1 LNWSKGFSVLT
12 VLLTLLFLGGIGTA
26 FAQNKDTTAA
36 KKKNTALAN
45 KLDTITLNYND
56 SLPFPLQDRRGDWI
70 TWRNT
75 NPFDI
80 SDTAIINQNIVYD
93 PVSNEYFIYE
103 RVGNH
108 IYREPTYLTFN
119 EFYDIQ
125 NHNDEVQYF
134 KDRADIMMDLNKK
147 LSRPK
152 HNVYTSLFDRIFG
165 AGDSLPNGKKDSSAL
180 KKLNSLTNK
189 DSLASNVTKK
199 LEQALKVDIKPQGSV
214 DIMMGYQGQKTL
226 NPTLPESARKSGGFD
241 FNMNTNFNVNATIG
255 NKLKLPLSY
264 NTLANFDY
272 LNQLKLDYKGKDDE
286 IIKSINAG
294 NMSWQ
299 SRGTLLPSYQNLFGL
314 KTQLQFGRLFITA
327 ALAEQRSQTQTQ
339 SLKGGATTSN
349 FNLKLDDYDENRN
362 FLLAQYFKDN
372 WSKAYATLPVVG
384 SQVQIQRIEVWITN
398 HTGATTSAR
407 FVAGLMDLGESN
419 PYNPSNAGG
428 TPGTYPDNGSNGL
441 YSKVVSGGLQS
452 AFRAPATVNAQL
464 QGINLKPVNDYEV
477 TYARELSSNEFY
489 LNPQTGFIS
498 LNAQLQ
504 PSDVL
509 AVAYQYTANGRVY
522 QVGEFAEDIGLDT
535 ATNAG
540 TDSAAAGGVQQ
551 VLFLKL
557 LKATAVRTS
566 LPIWDLMMKNVYS
579 LGVTGLSQK
588 DFKLNIFYN
597 DPSGG
602 QKIYLPECAPAVS
615 GEPILKVLG
624 LDRLNSRGD
633 PQPDGVFDYIEG
645 FTVLSQ
651 QGKIIFPEL
660 QPFGRDLQTLAYTG
674 TTSALQNKYI
684 FYQLYDSIKVI
695 ALTNTNLDHFVS
707 SGTATATGGSEI
719 YLGAF
724 NIPQGSVKV
733 SAGGQQLVEGT
744 DFVVDYNLGSVK
756 ILNQSILNSGV
767 PVNVSFENNANIG
780 VQQKGFVGLRAE
792 YIFNKKLSVGLS
804 MAKLKERPYY
814 TKVDYGQDPINNTV
828 YGTDLNYKSEVPAIT
843 RLLGRLPNY
852 SPKAK
857 SFLTTSVEAAYLKPG
872 HPKQIGSGGNGL
884 VYLDDFE
891 GSTSNLDLRFPLT
904 AWALAS
910 TPTSQLNPAQALPLR
925 FPESE
930 LNDSVTYGFNRAKIA
945 WYNIEPNLQDPNSP
959 TNPIKNYP
967 NAATVLSDPRT
978 RLVYTNELFPLQTTN
993 ITNTQTTTFD
1003 IAYYP
1008 QELGPYNYETSNA
1021 EINANGRFVNPS
1033 TKWGGLMRA
1042 LDQTDFITNNFQYIE
1057 FWVQDPFVLN
1067 PNSSGGKLFI
1077 NLGDVSEDILKDG
1090 KRLYENGLNTPNLPA
1105 AVDSSSVWGTTPLN
1119 PIQITQAFSNN
1130 PSDRVYQDVGFDGL
1144 SDSAEIIKRSSYLAS
1159 IKSALSVSAYNAIK
1173 NDPSHDDYKWYRDSS
1188 YDNAQTPIL
1197 GRYKN
1202 YNGPDGNSPVVSGS
1216 STFAPAA
1223 TLYPDDEDINHDNT
1237 LNQTEQYFEYEI
1249 DLAPGMPNNPFVAQR
1264 DTIPITYVNGTTGNE
1279 TWYLFRVPIQ
1289 NYTSNVGQ
1297 IPDFQSIRFMR
1308 MYMTGF
1314 QDSTVLRFATLNLV
1328 RNQWRPYTYNLDTNG
1343 VAVPLD
1349 SIAGSNSTTFN
1360 TIAVNL
1366 QENSER
1372 KPVNYIIPPGIE
1384 RVQQLSN
1391 NGVNILQNE
1400 QSMSLQISNLRP
1412 GDARADI
1419 KTTNLDLRSYGRLS
1433 MFAHAESVTGL
1444 TAISNGNLN
1453 LVVRIGQDFT
1463 NNFYEIKVPL
1473 QVTQPGNYTDPTI
1486 VWPPANNL
1494 DFNLQDLINFKLLR
1508 DKKGLSLTSIFR
1520 DTLPGD
1526 PKTYSILGNPNFAQ
1540 VQGIMI
1546 GVQNA
1551 SNNTVSAEVWVDE
1564 LRLSEINDKPAWAA
1578 VGKMDVQL
1586 ADLGKLSL
1594 SAGHYSQGWG
1604 TIEQHTNER
1613 AKDNLT
1619 QLNAAMTIEAAK
1631 LLPKKFGVSIPVY
1644 ASINK
1649 NIITPEYDPYDQDVT
1664 YKYKLSQATSKEQ
1677 RDSIKRASLDQTTIT
1692 TLNFTNMR
1700 FLPKGKPHL
1709 WSISNFDASVSYT
1722 HTSQTSPTILFNDI
1736 SKYKVNVGYTYNN
1749 TTKYKEPFKK
1759 IMKNASP
1766 WFSFLKDFNFNLKPS
1781 LIGVRADINRQ
1792 FGQFTPRIVNT
1803 DTIAGGSQTLRVDT
1817 TYDKYFT
1824 FDRIYNLRWDLTRS
1838 INLDFNATNN
1848 AYVDEP
1854 DGVLNTKEKRDSMW
1868 NNFLKGGRT
1877 TKYLQKTT
1885 ANYTLPLSKFPALD
1899 FLTARYSYGTSYDW
1913 IAGSLVAI
1921 SLGEKLGNTIENSQ
1935 TNTFSGEIDLTKL
1948 YNKNR
1953 WLKAVN
1959 ALSANKNNPTAKNRP
1974 NQTPGLSNNPNNAPG
1989 IVVKTREEVITD
2001 KNGFLLT
2008 GAKKREALSEW
2019 RKQKRDLKEAE
2030 RLRAFNMPVHLN
2042 DFERI
2047 TGRFLTMV
2055 KRISIN
2061 YSENY
2066 MSRVPGYMDSTRFLG
2081 QDWRS
2086 MEPGLDYAF
2095 GKQPNG
2101 NWLAQ
2106 KAALGLI
2113 STDSNFNSLYR
2124 QNFAQKLSV
2133 TAQLEP
2139 IRDLKIDITVEKTF
2153 SKEYTELY
2161 KDTLTSGGSNPRPL
2175 NPYADGGFNI
2185 SYVAAYTMFRK
2196 TDPNIVSSTFEHFEA
2211 SRPIIANR
2219 VAQSNPYWINNG
2231 KNYLNGYP
2239 NGYGSNS
2246 QDVLIPAFIAAYT
2259 GRNPSKIPLI
2269 NENYKSI
2276 KTNPFAGLIPL
2287 PNWRISYNGLSK
2299 LPALA
2304 PYFSSINITHGYT
2317 GNLSMNSF
2325 TSALNY
2331 ADTSRFSAPSFYDTV
2346 THNYVPFYVVPNVTI
2361 AENFGPLI
2369 GIDATTKSLINV
2381 KFEYKKSRT
2390 LSLSLLSD
2398 QLSETN
2404 SSEFVIG
2411 AGYKIKGLKL
2421 PFEIP
2426 GMSGK
2431 KKLQNDLT
2439 FRLDYD
2445 KRNDQTTNSTIDQ
2458 ANTYGTGGQK
2468 RVTIQPSIEYVMN
2481 KRIDAKLFFDQIRTT
2496 PFISTSAPTISTR
2509 FGLELKVGLGP

>member
-1 LNWSKGFSVLT
+1 MNWSKRFSFFT
-12 VLLTLLFLGGIGTA
+12 IWLLLLFLGSVGTA
-26 FAQNKDTTAA
+26 FAQIKDIAALKKKDTT
-36 KKKNTALAN
+36 LAN

-56 SLPFPLQDRRGDWI
+56 SLPYPLQDRRGDWI

-75 NPFDI
+75 NPFDLT
-80 SDTAIINQNIVYD
+80 DTSTIDQKIVYD
-93 PVSNEYFIYE
+93 PASNEYFIYE
-103 RVGNH
+103 KVGNN
-108 IYREPTYLTFN
+108 IYREPTYLTFQ
-119 EFYDIQ
+119 EFYDLQ

-134 KDRADIMMDLNKK
+134 KDRADIMMDLNRK

-152 HNVYTSLFDRIFG
+152 HNVYNSLFDRIFG
-165 AGDSLPNGKKDSSAL
+165 AGDSLPGKKADSSAL
-180 KKLNSLTNK
+180 SKFKNLTNK
-189 DSLASNVTKK
+189 DSLAGNVTKK

-299 SRGTLLPSYQNLFGL
+299 SRGTLMPSYQNLFGL
-314 KTQLQFGRLFITA
+314 KTQLQFGKLFITA
-327 ALAEQRSQTQTQ
+327 AIAEQRSQTQTQ

-349 FNLKLDDYDENRN
+349 FNIKLDDYDENRN

-372 WSKAYATLPVVG
+372 WNNAYATLPVVG

-398 HTGATTSAR
+398 HTGATLTGR
-407 FVAGLMDLGESN
+407 FVAGLMDLGEPN
-419 PYNPSNAGG
+419 PYNPNNAGG
-428 TPGTYPDNGSNGL
+428 AQGTYPDNGANGL

-452 AFRAPATVNAQL
+452 AFRAPSTVNTQL
-464 QGINLKPVNDYEV
+464 EGINLKPVTDYEIS
-477 TYARELSSNEFY
+477 YARQLSSNEFY

-535 ATNAG
+535 ATNTG
-540 TDSAAAGGVQQ
+540 TDSASTGGVQQ

-557 LKATAVRTS
+557 LKATAARPS

-579 LGVTGLSQK
+579 LGVTGLTQK

-602 QKIYLPECAPAVS
+602 QKIYLPESDKAVS

-633 PQPDGVFDYIEG
+633 PQPDGVFDYLEG

-660 QPFGRDLQTLAYTG
+660 QPFGRDLKNLAYNS
-674 TTSALQNKYI
+674 SASATQEKYI
-684 FYQLYDSIKVI
+684 YYQLYDSVKAI

-707 SGTATATGGSEI
+707 QGTATATGGSEI

-733 SAGGQQLVEGT
+733 NAGGQQLVEGT
-744 DFVVDYNLGSVK
+744 DFIVDYNLGSVK

-780 VQQKGFVGLRAE
+780 VQQKGFFGLKAE
-792 YIFNKKLSVGLS
+792 YFFNKKLSIGAS
-804 MAKLKERPYY
+804 IAKLKERPYY
-814 TKVDYGQDPINNTV
+814 TKVDYGQDPINNTMYAADV
-828 YGTDLNYKSEVPAIT
+828 NYKSEAPAIT
-843 RLLGRLPNY
+843 RLLGKLPNY

-857 SFLTTSVEAAYLKPG
+857 SFITATAEAAYLKPG
-872 HPKQIGSGGNGL
+872 HPAQIGNGSSGL

-910 TPTSQLNPAQALPLR
+910 TPQR
-925 FPESE
+925 FPEYA
-930 LNDSVTYGFNRAKIA
+930 LNDSTTYGFNRAKIA

-967 NAATVLSDPRT
+967 NALNALSDPRT
-978 RLVYTNELFPLQTTN
+978 RMVYTNELFPQETTN

-1008 QELGPYNYETSNA
+1008 QELGPYNYTTDPTQ
-1021 EINANGRFVNPS
+1021 IDKNGNFKNPS

-1042 LDQTDFITNNFQYIE
+1042 LDQTDFITNNFEYIE
-1057 FWVQDPFVLN
+1057 FWVQDPFINNKNV
-1067 PNSSGGKLFI
+1067 SDTGGSLFI

-1090 KRLYENGLNTPNLPA
+1090 KRLYENGLSTPNLPA
-1105 AVDSSSVWGTTPLN
+1105 AIDSSSTWGNTPLN

-1130 PSDRVYQDVGFDGL
+1130 PADRVYQDVGFDGL
-1144 SDSAEIIKRSSYLAS
+1144 GDSSERVKRQLDYLPQAQ
-1159 IKSALSVSAYNAIK
+1159 AYFSPAFYQTVYK
-1173 NDPSHDDYKWYRDSS
+1173 DPSHDDYVWYRDSS
-1188 YDNAQTPIL
+1188 YDNEQTSIL
-1197 GRYKN
+1197 GRYKD
-1202 YNGPDGNSPVVSGS
+1202 YNNPEGNSPVVSGS
-1216 STFAPAA
+1216 STFAPAT
-1223 TLYPDDEDINHDNT
+1223 TLYPDDEDINHDNV
-1237 LNQTEQYFEYEI
+1237 LNQTEQYFEY
-1249 DLAPGMPNNPFVAQR
+1249 Q
-1264 DTIPITYVNGTTGNE
+1264 IPISKGRLGIGINPYIAQVDTVNTTYANGQPASE
-1279 TWYLFRVPIQ
+1279 KWYLFRVPIQ
-1289 NYTSNVGQ
+1289 NYTQNVGQ

-1314 QDSTVLRFATLNLV
+1314 ADTTVLRFATLNLV
-1328 RNQWRPYTYNLDTNG
+1328 RNTWRGYTYNLDTTG
-1343 VAVPLD
+1343 LATPLD
-1349 SIAGSNSTTFN
+1349 SIAGSNTTTFN
-1360 TIAVNL
+1360 TVAVNL
-1366 QENSER
+1366 QENSAR
-1372 KPVNYIIPPGIE
+1372 KPVNYVIPPGIE

-1391 NGVNILQNE
+1391 NGINILQNE
-1400 QSMSLQISNLRP
+1400 QSMSLQIYNLRP
-1412 GDARADI
+1412 GDSRADI
-1419 KTTNLDLRSYGRLS
+1419 KTTNLDLRSYGKLS
-1433 MFAHAESVTGL
+1433 MFAHAESIVGQ
-1444 TAISNGNLN
+1444 APIQDSALN
-1453 LVVRIGQDFT
+1453 LVFRIGQDFT

-1473 QVTQPGNYTDPTI
+1473 HVTPAGTYTAATSDL
-1486 VWPPANNL
+1486 VWPTANNL

-1508 DKKGLSLTSIFR
+1508 DKTPGTSVTKIFR
-1520 DTLPGD
+1520 NKIKGD

-1540 VQGIMI
+1540 VQGVLV
-1546 GVQNA
+1546 GVENA
-1551 SNNTVSAEVWVDE
+1551 SGSTVSAEVWVDE
-1564 LRLSEINDKPAWAA
+1564 LRLSEINDKPAYAA

-1586 ADLGKLSL
+1586 ADLGKLSI
-1594 SAGHYSQGWG
+1594 SAAHYSQGWG

-1613 AKDNLT
+1613 SKDNLT
-1619 QLNAAMTIEAAK
+1619 QLNAALTIEAAK
-1631 LLPKKFGVSIPVY
+1631 LLPKQLKVSIPVY

-1664 YKYKLSQATSKEQ
+1664 YKYKLSQATTKAQ
-1677 RDSIKRASLDQTTIT
+1677 RDSIKKASLDQTTIT

-1700 FLPKGKPHL
+1700 FLPRGKPHL

-1722 HTSQTSPTILFNDI
+1722 HTSETSPTILFNDV
-1736 SKYKVNVGYTYNN
+1736 SKYKVNIGYGYNN
-1749 TTKYKEPFKK
+1749 PTKYKEPFKK
-1759 IMKNASP
+1759 LIKNSSP
-1766 WFSFLKDFNFNLKPS
+1766 WLNFIKDFNFNLKPS
-1781 LIGVRADINRQ
+1781 LVGVRADINRQ

-1803 DTIAGGSQTLRVDT
+1803 DEIGTGNAVQRVDT
-1817 TYDKYFT
+1817 SYDKYFT

-1838 INLDFNATNN
+1838 INFDFSATNN

-1854 DGVLNTKEKRDSMW
+1854 DGALNTKEKKDSMW
-1868 NNFLKGGRT
+1868 SNFFKGGRN

-1885 ANYTLPLSKFPALD
+1885 VSYTVPLNKIPALD
-1899 FLTARYSYGTSYDW
+1899 WLTVRYSYGTSYDW
-1913 IAGSLVAI
+1913 IAASLLAVT
-1921 SLGEKLGNTIENSQ
+1921 LGNTIENSQ
-1935 TNTFSGEIDLTKL
+1935 SNTFTGEIDLTKL

-1959 ALSANKNNPTAKNRP
+1959 ALSASKSPTTSLRNNKNP
-1974 NQTPGLSNNPNNAPG
+1974 TPGLSNNPNSLG
-1989 IVVKTREEVITD
+1989 FQVKTREEVITD
-2001 KNGFLLT
+2001 KDGYLLT
-2008 GAKKREALSEW
+2008 GSKKREALSKW
-2019 RKQKRDLKEAE
+2019 RKQKRDMRVAE
-2030 RLRAFNMPVHLN
+2030 RLKRENLPFQLTQ
-2042 DFERI
+2042 FEKI

-2055 KRISIN
+2055 KRVSIN

-2066 MSRVPGYMDSTRFLG
+2066 TSRIPGYMDSTRFLG
-2081 QDWRS
+2081 QDWKT
-2086 MEPGLDYAF
+2086 MEPGLDYVF
-2095 GKQPNG
+2095 GKQPNSD
-2101 NWLAQ
+2101 WLDR
-2106 KAALGLI
+2106 KSALGLF
-2113 STDSNFNSLYR
+2113 SVDSNFNNLFR
-2124 QNFAQKLSV
+2124 QNFAQKLSL

-2139 IRDLKIDITVEKTF
+2139 IRDFKIDLNLDKTF

-2161 KDTLTSGGSNPRPL
+2161 KDTLNPGGNNPQHL

-2185 SYVAAYTMFRK
+2185 SYVSAYTLFRK
-2196 TDPNIVSSTFEHFEA
+2196 TNPNVVSSTFLHFEN
-2211 SRPIIANR
+2211 SRLIVANR
-2219 VAQSNPYWINNG
+2219 VAQSNPYWVNG
-2231 KNYLNGYP
+2231 GGIPSTTNFP
-2239 NGYGSNS
+2239 NGYGRYS

-2259 GRNPSKIPLI
+2259 GKNPQTIPLI

-2276 KTNPFAGLIPL
+2276 KTNPFAGILPM
-2287 PNWRISYNGLSK
+2287 PNWRFTYNGLSK
-2299 LPALA
+2299 IYPFSQ
-2304 PYFSSINITHGYT
+2304 YFSSITLSHGYT

-2325 TSALNY
+2325 TSALNFQ
-2331 ADTSRFSAPSFYDTV
+2331 DTGRRSAPSFYDTV
-2346 THNYVPFYVVPNVTI
+2346 SHNYVPFYIFPNVTM

-2369 GIDATTKSLINV
+2369 GFDATTKSLINV

-2390 LSLSLLSD
+2390 LSLSLVD
-2398 QLSETN
+2398 YQLSETN
-2404 SSEFVIG
+2404 STEFVIG

-2439 FRLDYD
+2439 FRLDFS
-2445 KRNDQTTNSTIDQ
+2445 KRNDQTSNSQLDQ
-2458 ANTYGTGGQK
+2458 SNTYGTGGQK
-2468 RVTIQPSIEYVMN
+2468 VITIQPSIDYVMN
-2481 KRIDAKLFFDQIRTT
+2481 KRIDAKLFFDQRRVT
-2496 PFISTSAPTISTR
+2496 PFISTSAPTITTR
-2509 FGLELKVGLGP
+2509 FGLQLKVGLGP